1 MILPV
6 RNMEGEEVDR
16 IEVQDAVF
24 AVPSHPALLHQALVR
39 QQANARQG
47 DAVAK
52 SRGETAGTT
61 RKPFPQKHT
70 GQARRGSLRT
80 PLQPGGGKAFP
91 PRPRSYRQD
100 MPKKMRR
107 LALKVAL
114 SDKVR
119 EGGVVVVS
127 NLNVPSARTRDMARV
142 LHNLGVAGAAL
153 VVTAQAEPA
162 VVKAGRNLPGI
173 KTLPAP
179 LLNVGDVLTSR
190 HMVITVDGV
199 RRAEELWGE
208 PGAAA

>member
-6 RNMEGEEVDR
+6 RNLQGEEVDR
-16 IEVQDAVF
+16 IEVQDSVF
-24 AVPSHPALLHQALVR
+24 AVPPHPALLHQALVR

-52 SRGETAGTT
+52 TRGEVAGTT

-91 PRPRSYRQD
+91 PQPRSYRQD

-119 EGGVVVVS
+119 EGVVVVVS
-127 NLNVPSARTRDMARV
+127 NLDVGSARTRDMAQV
-142 LHNLGVAGAAL
+142 MSNLGVVGSAL
-153 VVTAQAEPA
+153 VVTAGADQG
-162 VVKAGRNLPGI
+162 VVRAGRNLPGV

-179 LLNVGDVLTSR
+179 LLNVEDVLSRR

-199 RRAEELWGE
+199 RRAEELWGQK
-208 PGAAA
+208 GAAA

>member
-6 RNMEGEEVDR
+6 RNLHGKEVDS
-16 IEVQDAVF
+16 IEVRDDVF
-24 AVPSHPALLHQALVR
+24 AVPPHPAVVHQALVR

-47 DAVAK
+47 NAVAK
-52 SRGETAGTT
+52 SRGEVAGTT

-70 GQARRGSLRT
+70 GRARRGSLRT

-91 PRPRSYRQD
+91 PQLRSYRQD
-100 MPKKMRR
+100 MPRKMRR
-107 LALKVAL
+107 LALRAAL

-127 NLNVPSARTRDMARV
+127 NLDIPGPHTREMAQA
-142 LHNLGVAGAAL
+142 LNNLAVSGSAL

-162 VVKAGRNLPGI
+162 VVRAGRNLPGV

-179 LLNVGDVLTSR
+179 LLNVADVLSR
-190 HMVITVDGV
+190 RTIVITVDGV
-199 RRAEELWGE
+199 RRAEEMWGRGE
-208 PGAAA
+208 GA